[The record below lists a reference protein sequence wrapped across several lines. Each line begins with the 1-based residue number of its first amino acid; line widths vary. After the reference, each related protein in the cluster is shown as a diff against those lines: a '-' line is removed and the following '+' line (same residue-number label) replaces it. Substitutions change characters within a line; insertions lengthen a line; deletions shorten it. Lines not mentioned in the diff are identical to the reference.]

1 MRVRANPLLA
11 FLALP
16 LAASWAPLSA
26 SWAPFA
32 LRPRASAP
40 RIGCDAVVCAMPAE
54 EYSAVE
60 AAADALLAADDKV
73 VITASPVFMARP
85 WLERY
90 LGVPAA
96 NVYGAELEQKNGRFT
111 GKVLG
116 EIPISEAK
124 VDLLKSSVAAADGVQ
139 SVGYGDHPTDVP
151 FLLACDKGVLVHEP
165 AQPIDPNFGDKL
177 VYTPAAPFP
186 PAKLDALI
194 DWDVD

>member
-1 MRVRANPLLA
+1 M
-11 FLALP
+11 
-16 LAASWAPLSA
+16 
-26 SWAPFA
+26 
-32 LRPRASAP
+32 
-40 RIGCDAVVCAMPAE
+40 
-54 EYSAVE
+54 
-60 AAADALLAADDKV
+60 
-73 VITASPVFMARP
+73 
-85 WLERY
+85 
-90 LGVPAA
+90 PAA

-165 AQPIDPNFGDKL
+165 ADPIDPNFGDKL

-186 PAKLDALI
+186 QAKLDALI